1 MNPSF
6 SLVPHSHHSC
16 PSSNRLHSSRPFRY
30 DCLTNCIV
38 VSWEVSASEHQHSA
52 VFPAV
57 FVVRRPLCIVSI
69 LVVTT
74 DSTLVTIFVPLTKLP
89 RKMTRGRICCGPMHG
104 RLVLLSWDHGWTE
117 PHDWGVYSR
126 AKQLIAAG
134 RHGRRGEAR
143 AGPEPRT
150 RLSHPLPLPCEVS
163 STSQG
168 GVTSGV

>member
-30 DCLTNCIV
+30 DCLANCTV

-117 PHDWGVYSR
+117 PHDWGCIQQSKAAYSSWEAWEERRSQGRTR
-126 AKQLIAAG
+126 AKDPSQ
-134 RHGRRGEAR
+134 
-143 AGPEPRT
+143 PP
-150 RLSHPLPLPCEVS
+150 
-163 STSQG
+163 TSAKLYP
-168 GVTSGV
+168 